1 MIMETKTEA
10 EYLRW
15 MQEAVRDDD
24 LIKELKE
31 IKGDAGRIQDAFYK
45 NLGFGTGGLRGL
57 IGAGT
62 NRMNV
67 YTVAKATQGYAD
79 YLKQNFPAEKRIAAV
94 SFDSRIKSELF
105 ARTAAEVLAANQ
117 IKVYIYSE
125 LMPTPCL
132 SFAVRRLGCAGGIM
146 VTASHNPAQYNG
158 YKVYGAD
165 GGQITDTTAA
175 KILDCIAETDVING
189 AISIPFEEGIRSGKI
204 QYIGEDVTDA
214 YIESVKALSL
224 NQQQKN
230 RKDMTIVYSPLN
242 GTGLKPVLRCL
253 HECGFENIILVKE
266 QKYPDG
272 TFPTCPYPNPEEK
285 DAMTL
290 GIEYAKRA
298 NADLLLATDPDC
310 DRVGIAARNNDGSY
324 SLMSGN
330 ETGVL
335 LLDYICS
342 RRMKQGNMPENPV
355 AVKTIVT
362 TEMAGAVAEH
372 YGVQIS
378 NVLTGFKYIGE
389 QIGQMEK
396 SGRADSFLFG
406 FEESYGY
413 LSGTHARDKDAVN
426 AALLICEMSAFYKEK
441 GITLTERMEQLCQKY
456 GYWMNK
462 LHSFQF
468 EGIDGMMKMQEI
480 MEKFRAGLSEIGGIK
495 VLECMDYTEGIN
507 GLPKS
512 NVLQFR
518 LEKQC
523 SVVVRPSGT
532 EPKLKIYIS
541 ASAGT
546 KEEAETAAA
555 NLKKYIKK
563 FCGRNNH

>member
-1 MIMETKTEA
+1 MIVEKKTEA

-165 GGQITDTTAA
+165 GGQITDTAAA
-175 KILDCIAETDVING
+175 KILDCIEETDVING
-189 AISIPFEEGIRSGKI
+189 AIIIPFEEGIRSGKI
-204 QYIGEDVTDA
+204 QYIGEEVTDA
-214 YIESVKALSL
+214 YIKSVKALSL

-290 GIEYAKRA
+290 GIEYATRA

-342 RRMKQGNMPENPV
+342 QRMKQGNMPENPA

-396 SGRADSFLFG
+396 SGRADSFIFG

-426 AALLICEMSAFYKEK
+426 AALLICEMSASYKEK

-456 GYWMNK
+456 GYWVNK
-462 LHSFQF
+462 LYSFRF
-468 EGIDGMMKMQEI
+468 EGMDGMIKMQEI
-480 MEKFRAGLSEIGGIK
+480 MGKFRAGLNDISGYK
-495 VLECMDYTEGIN
+495 VLQCMDYTKGIN

-546 KEEAETAAA
+546 KEEAETTAA
-555 NLKKYIKK
+555 NLMKSIEQ
-563 FCGRNNH
+563 FC

>member
-1 MIMETKTEA
+1 MIVEKKTEA

-15 MQEAVRDDD
+15 KQEAVRDND

-165 GGQITDTTAA
+165 GGQITDTAAA
-175 KILDCIAETDVING
+175 KILDCIEETDVING
-189 AISIPFEEGIRSGKI
+189 AIIIPFEEGIRSGKI
-204 QYIGEDVTDA
+204 QYIGEEVTDA
-214 YIESVKALSL
+214 YIKSVKALSL

-230 RKDMTIVYSPLN
+230 RKDMIIVYSPLN
-242 GTGLKPVLRCL
+242 GTGLKPVSRCL

-342 RRMKQGNMPENPV
+342 QRMKQGNMPENPA

-396 SGRADSFLFG
+396 SGRADSFIFG

-426 AALLICEMSAFYKEK
+426 AALLICEMSASYKEK

-456 GYWMNK
+456 GHWMNVQ
-462 LHSFQF
+462 HSMLF
-468 EGIDGMMKMQEI
+468 EGADGMIKMHKI
-480 MEKFRAGLSEIGGIK
+480 MGEFREGMTEFAGYKVIG
-495 VLECMDYTEGIN
+495 CTDYAEGIN

-512 NVLQFR
+512 NVLQYK
-518 LEKQC
+518 LENQC

-541 ASAGT
+541 STAGT
-546 KEEAETAAA
+546 KEEAEIAAE
-555 NLKKYIKK
+555 NVKNYIVE
-563 FCGRNNH
+563 FCRI